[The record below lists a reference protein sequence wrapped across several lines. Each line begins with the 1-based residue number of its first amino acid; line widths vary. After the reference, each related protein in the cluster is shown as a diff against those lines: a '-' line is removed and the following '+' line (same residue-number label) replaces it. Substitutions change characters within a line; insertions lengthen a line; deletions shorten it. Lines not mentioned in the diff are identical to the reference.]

1 MPGVHAL
8 VFPSSPAHLRGKR
21 ARCVHGEGWLEVG
34 AAGVSRGR
42 APTESGS
49 SPRGGLWS
57 ESPFP
62 VLHLARSSL
71 TSLAHA
77 CFD

>member
-1 MPGVHAL
+1 M
-8 VFPSSPAHLRGKR
+8 
-21 ARCVHGEGWLEVG
+21 HGEGWLEVG